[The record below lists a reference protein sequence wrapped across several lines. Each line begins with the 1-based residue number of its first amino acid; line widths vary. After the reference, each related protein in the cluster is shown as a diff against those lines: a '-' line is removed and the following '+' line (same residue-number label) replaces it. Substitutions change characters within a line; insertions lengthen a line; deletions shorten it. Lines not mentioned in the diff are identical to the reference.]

1 MPKRTGDDR
10 GLSEPFRFTGRRLP
24 LACAACLVA
33 AATVLLGGCASSG
46 SDAASAPEP
55 TPTVEEQWGVEVTSV
70 RVTASGHMIDF
81 RYRIL
86 DAEKSKPLFD
96 RQTKPYLMD
105 QASGKVLEV
114 PRTAKLGPLRPS
126 NVAPAEGRIYTM
138 LFGNTGG
145 LVRPG
150 SKVTVVIGD
159 FRVEDL
165 VVE

>member
-1 MPKRTGDDR
+1 MSV
-10 GLSEPFRFTGRRLP
+10 GLRFNHWRWAAGRAVCVLIGG
-24 LACAACLVA
+24 LVLTA
-33 AATVLLGGCASSG
+33 GCASSA
-46 SDAASAPEP
+46 SDAQSEAVAEPSPSAEQ
-55 TPTVEEQWGVEVTSV
+55 QWGVEITSI
-70 RVTASGHMIDF
+70 RVSAAGHMIDF

-86 DAEKSKPLFD
+86 DAERSAPLFE
-96 RQTKPYLMD
+96 RQTKPYLID

-114 PRTAKLGPLRPS
+114 LRTAKLGPLRPS

-138 LFGNTGG
+138 IFGNTAG
-145 LVRPG
+145 LISAG

>member
-1 MPKRTGDDR
+1 MLIL
-10 GLSEPFRFTGRRLP
+10 GLQGSPRKKGNIDV
-24 LACAACLVA
+24 CAIDAESVA
-33 AATVLLGGCASSG
+33 
-46 SDAASAPEP
+46 APEP
-55 TPTVEEQWGVEVTSV
+55 PPSPEEQWGIEVTSL
-70 RVTASGHMIDF
+70 RVSAAGHMIDF
-81 RYRIL
+81 RYRIV
-86 DAEKSKPLFD
+86 DSEKSAPLFE
-96 RQTKPYLMD
+96 RQTKPYMLD

-126 NVAPAEGRIYTM
+126 NVTPAEGKIYTL

-145 LVRPG
+145 LVQPG

>member
-1 MPKRTGDDR
+1 MSIAPSFKKIRIR
-10 GLSEPFRFTGRRLP
+10 PSIAF
-24 LACAACLVA
+24 CLMIA
-33 AATVLLGGCASSG
+33 GSVLLAGCASSP
-46 SDAASAPEP
+46 SDADSSAVSEPPGPE
-55 TPTVEEQWGVEVTSV
+55 ERWGVEVTSV
-70 RVTASGHMIDF
+70 RISAAGHMIDF

-86 DAEKSKPLFD
+86 DAEKSAPLFE
-96 RQTKPYLMD
+96 RQTKPYLLD

-126 NVAPAEGRIYTM
+126 NVTPAEGKIYAM
-138 LFGNTGG
+138 MFGNTGG
-145 LVRPG
+145 LVQPG